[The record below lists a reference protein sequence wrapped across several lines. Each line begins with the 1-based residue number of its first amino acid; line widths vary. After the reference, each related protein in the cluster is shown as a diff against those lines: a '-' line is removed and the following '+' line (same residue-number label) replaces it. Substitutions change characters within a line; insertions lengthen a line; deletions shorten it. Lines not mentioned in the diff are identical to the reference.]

1 MSNIVSESTYDADL
15 AEYNQNCELDK
26 VLRKHFLDIYHVHY
40 AHLND
45 DDECECEGDNDLN
58 NDSDK
63 SEAFLSGTKSALAS
77 LKDISFDK
85 YPNSDF
91 INTLKYQLKNVFVG
105 FEKFDKTNPHRS
117 YYNLSE
123 SICAYYHLFENFKK
137 NFVNKHHKFELQQIY
152 KVRLVSPGKK
162 TDWKFFADEEKAHKF
177 LRESE
182 TFFKDFNDQDFR
194 KFTTW

>member
-117 YYNLSE
+117 CYKLSE
-123 SICAYYHLFENFKK
+123 PIYAYYDMFENFKR
-137 NFVNKHHKFELQQIY
+137 NFINKYHKFELQQIY
-152 KVRLVSPGKK
+152 KVRLVLPGKK
-162 TDWKFFADEEKAHKF
+162 TDWKFFEDEDVACEF
-177 LRESE
+177 LRRENK
-182 TFFKDFNDQDFR
+182 FFKDFKTHDFR
-194 KFTTW
+194 RLSIE